1 MKRSVGGLWQGNQG
15 RPDHERR
22 HRFNGA
28 VVIAREMPLCE
39 PPNSQSCPISVCF
52 EADRREVP
60 NGQMMNE
67 MISHYR
73 ILSKLGE
80 GGMGEVYLAQ
90 DPRLGRQV
98 AIKLLP
104 ASYQYDPDRRARFL
118 KEARAASALR
128 SPNIAAIYDIGEH
141 DGAMFIVMEYVEG
154 DVLSRR
160 IERVSLSAREVM
172 DVAIQVSD
180 ALDEAHT
187 LGIIHRDVK
196 SSNLIVS
203 QRGMVKMLDFG
214 LAKVVEPD
222 SPIDSSELTVSLGQQ
237 TAYGTVMGTVSYMSP
252 EQALGQRLDY
262 RTDIFSLGIVM
273 YEMLTGRLPFGGA
286 SANEIINN
294 IVHNEPVAIARFNYS
309 APPELERIV
318 RKCMEKEAGRRYQ
331 NAREVST
338 DLRNLIRDNDSGAST
353 DPDAVRKTLPA
364 RRGRSRKAI
373 DSLAVLPLINA
384 SGDPDAEYLSDGIT
398 ESIINS
404 LSQLPK
410 LRVMARSTVFRYK
423 GRDVDGKQV
432 GHDLG
437 VRAVLSG
444 RVLQRGEQLI
454 IKVELVDAI
463 DGSLLWGEQYNR
475 QLEDIFTVEE
485 EMSREIS
492 EQLRLKLSG
501 AQKKQLT
508 KRYTENTEAYQ
519 HYLKGRFHWAK
530 RTEEAMKRGIEH
542 FQQAIESDPVYALA
556 YAGLADSYNLL
567 ASYSMLASSDAFP
580 RAKAA
585 ATRALEL
592 DESLAE
598 AHTSMSFVKF
608 GYDWDW
614 AGAESGFKRAL
625 ELNPS
630 YPMAHQWYSVMLAA
644 MGRFEESFAHGKR
657 ALELDPL
664 SLPISTLVGW
674 LYHLARDYDRAIAQ
688 YKSTIELDA
697 GFALAHRRLGQS
709 YEQKQMYAE
718 ALDAF
723 QKAED
728 LAGEDV
734 ELLSA
739 RAHLYGLL
747 GEREKAE
754 AALENLQV
762 TSKRKYVPAYLV
774 ARAYA
779 GMGEVD
785 LVFEWLEKAFV
796 ERYGYLAYLN
806 VEPLFD
812 GVRSD
817 PRFVELVH
825 RVGLD

>member
-1 MKRSVGGLWQGNQG
+1 
-15 RPDHERR
+15 
-22 HRFNGA
+22 
-28 VVIAREMPLCE
+28 
-39 PPNSQSCPISVCF
+39 
-52 EADRREVP
+52 
-60 NGQMMNE
+60 
-67 MISHYR
+67 MIKETLSHYR

-80 GGMGEVYLAQ
+80 GGMGEVYLAE

-160 IERVSLSAREVM
+160 IERSSLSTREIM
-172 DVAIQVSD
+172 HIAIQVAD
-180 ALDEAHT
+180 ALDEAHS

-196 SSNLIVS
+196 SSNLIIS

-214 LAKVVEPD
+214 LAKVIEPGA
-222 SPIDSSELTVSLGQQ
+222 SADSSDLTVSLGQQ
-237 TAYGTVMGTVSYMSP
+237 TAYGTVMGTVAYMSP
-252 EQALGQRLDY
+252 EQALGQRLDH
-262 RTDIFSLGIVM
+262 RTDIFSLGVVI
-273 YEMLTGRLPFGGA
+273 YEMVTGRLPFGGS
-286 SANEIINN
+286 SANEIIDN

-309 APPELERIV
+309 TPPELERIV
-318 RKCMEKEAGRRYQ
+318 RKSMEKEPTRRYQ
-331 NAREVST
+331 YARELST
-338 DLRNLIRDNDSGAST
+338 DLRNLVRDSDSGGGTNQDTAKQT
-353 DPDAVRKTLPA
+353 RPA

-384 SGDPDAEYLSDGIT
+384 TGDPDAEYLSDGIT

-404 LSQLPK
+404 LSQLPR

-423 GRDVDGKQV
+423 DRDVDAKQV
-432 GHDLG
+432 GDELG
-437 VRAVLSG
+437 VRAVLTG

-454 IKVELVDAI
+454 IKTELVDAF

-475 QLEDIFTVEE
+475 RLEDIFTVEE
-485 EMSREIS
+485 EMSGEIS

-501 AQKKQLT
+501 AQKQKLT
-508 KRYTENTEAYQ
+508 KRYTENTDAYQ
-519 HYLKGRFHWAK
+519 YYLKGRFYWNK
-530 RTEEAMKRGIEH
+530 RTEEAMKRGIEY
-542 FQQAIESDPVYALA
+542 FQQAIESDPTYALA

-598 AHTSMSFVKF
+598 AHTSMSFAKF

-614 AGAESGFKRAL
+614 AAAEQGFKRAL
-625 ELNPS
+625 ELNPV
-630 YPMAHQWYSVMLAA
+630 YPMAHQWYSVMLVAL
-644 MGRFEESFAHGKR
+644 GRFEECFKFVNR
-657 ALELDPL
+657 AQELDPL
-664 SLPISTLVGW
+664 SLPINTLVGW
-674 LYHLARDYDRAIAQ
+674 LYHLQRDYDSAIAQ

-697 GFALAHRRLGQS
+697 GFALAHRRLGQT
-709 YEQKQMYAE
+709 YEQKGMYNE
-718 ALDAF
+718 ALDSF
-723 QKAED
+723 QRAEE

-739 RAHLYGLL
+739 RGHLYGVL

-754 AALENLQV
+754 AALEKLQL
-762 TSKRKYVPAYLV
+762 TSKRRYVPAYLV

-779 GMGEVD
+779 GMGETD
-785 LVFEWLEKAFV
+785 LVFEWLEKSYV

-817 PRFVELVH
+817 PRFALLVH
-825 RVGLD
+825 RVGLDLADPVVSSGALE